1 MSSPS
6 SVLSV
11 VLTPKG
17 VHAFAALLLLLI
29 AAPVTAEIFRCQGA
43 DGEPLFSNLPC
54 ANDAQLVQLREAT
67 IIDGGEGVLDRTR
80 RQLKSLKAI
89 PVPAANKRRADNSGP
104 DFGERVAMRQLEIE
118 VDGLERDLRRAR
130 NPEKQRALREELK
143 QARSELKSL
152 RKKSSG

>member
-6 SVLSV
+6 SVLNV
-11 VLTPKG
+11 LLTPKG
-17 VHAFAALLLLLI
+17 VYAFAALLLLLI
-29 AAPVTAEIFRCQGA
+29 AAPVSAEIFRCQGA

-54 ANDAQLVQLREAT
+54 ASDAQLVQLREAT

-80 RQLKSLKAI
+80 RQLKSLKSI
-89 PVPAANKRRADNSGP
+89 PVPAAKKRQPGTSGP
-104 DFGERVAMRQLEIE
+104 DFGDRMAMRRLEIE

-130 NPEKQRALREELK
+130 TAEKQRALREELK

>member
-11 VLTPKG
+11 VRQPGGLRRCMP
-17 VHAFAALLLLLI
+17 LLVLMI
-29 AAPVTAEIFRCQGA
+29 AAPAHAEIFRCQGV

-80 RQLKSLKAI
+80 RQLKSLKSI
-89 PVPAANKRRADNSGP
+89 PVPAAKKRRADDGGP
-104 DFGERVAMRQLEIE
+104 GFGDRMAMRQLEIE

-130 NPEKQRALREELK
+130 NPEKQRALREQLK
-143 QARSELKSL
+143 DARSELESL
-152 RKKSSG
+152 RRKSSG

>member
-11 VLTPKG
+11 VRQPGGLRRCMP
-17 VHAFAALLLLLI
+17 LLVLMI
-29 AAPVTAEIFRCQGA
+29 AAPAHAEIFRCQGV

-80 RQLKSLKAI
+80 RQLKSLKSI
-89 PVPAANKRRADNSGP
+89 PVPAAKKRQPGASGP
-104 DFGERVAMRQLEIE
+104 DFGDRMAMRRLEIE

-130 NPEKQRALREELK
+130 TAEKQRALREELK
-143 QARSELKSL
+143 QARSELNSL